1 MQVISNKKEWLKI
14 QNFIKRLVVRP
25 LVFWPPLIIFL
36 ALVFLSISD
45 EVRFLKI
52 TTFINNKILDVFS
65 SMFSLAA
72 FFFLVTCIW
81 AALSPLGRVVI
92 GGKGSKP
99 ILSFWSWVSITLTT
113 TLAVGIL
120 FWGTAEPLFHLYDT
134 GIASVV
140 PASDEALRFSM
151 SSLYMHWSFTPYAI
165 YTLPGLT
172 FALVYY
178 NLRLPFSL
186 SAPLSVLTG
195 KQVPSVISQ
204 IVDGIALLALLFGL
218 SASLGSGILS
228 ISGGISRLLPL
239 ETNSTLLGVITIV
252 IVFTFFISSASGL
265 HKGIKLLAD
274 LNIKIFL
281 ILIIFIFTAG
291 PTYEILNISFNS
303 IINFSSE
310 FLPRSL
316 LMKPFDNKI
325 WLNDWTVFYFA
336 NWMAWAPL
344 AALFLGKISLGYTV
358 RQYILVNLFIP
369 ALFSIIWMSV
379 FGGLTLILEKN
390 NPNLLNDVLNF
401 MGPEYVL
408 YKVLEFLPFTIIL
421 VTIICLVSFLSYVTA
436 ADSNMDV
443 ISDLCLKPNQIKSDR
458 QKIML
463 KFIWSLL
470 IGFTA
475 WMMISLSGID
485 GIKMLS
491 NLGGFPSLFIITIF
505 NLVLIILGTIKI
517 KHL

>member
-1 MQVISNKKEWLKI
+1 
-14 QNFIKRLVVRP
+14 
-25 LVFWPPLIIFL
+25 VFWPPLIIFL
-36 ALVFLSISD
+36 TFVFLSIFNEAS
-45 EVRFLKI
+45 FLGI
-52 TTFINNKILDVFS
+52 TTFVNDKILDVFS

-81 AALSPLGRVVI
+81 AALSPLGSVVI
-92 GGKGSKP
+92 GGRGSKP
-99 ILSFWSWVSITLTT
+99 ILPFWSWVSITLTT

-134 GIASVV
+134 GISNIV
-140 PASDEALRFSM
+140 PASDEAIRFSM

-178 NLRLPFSL
+178 NLKLPFSL
-186 SAPLSVLTG
+186 SAPITVLTG
-195 KQVPSVISQ
+195 KQVPSTISQ
-204 IVDGIALLALLFGL
+204 IVDGIALLALLLGL

-228 ISGGISRLLPL
+228 ISGGITRLLPI
-239 ETNSTLLGVITIV
+239 EANNGFLGVITII
-252 IVFTFFISSASGL
+252 IVFSFFISSASGL
-265 HKGIKLLAD
+265 HKGIKLLAG
-274 LNIKIFL
+274 LNIKLFL
-281 ILIIFIFTAG
+281 IIIVFIFIAG
-291 PTYEILNISFNS
+291 PTYKILNISFAS
-303 IINFSSE
+303 IIDFSSE
-310 FLPRSL
+310 FLSRSL
-316 LMKPFDNKI
+316 LIEPFDNKI

-379 FGGLTLILEKN
+379 FGGLTLVLEGN
-390 NPNLLNDVLNF
+390 NPNSLNNVLNF
-401 MGPEYVL
+401 MGPEHVL
-408 YKVLEFLPFTIIL
+408 YKVLEFLPFTIFL
-421 VTIICLVSFLSYVTA
+421 VVIICIVSFLSYVTA

-443 ISDLCLKPNQIKSDR
+443 ISDLCLKPDQVNSER
-458 QKIML
+458 YKIML

-475 WMMISLSGID
+475 WIMISLSGID

-491 NLGGFPSLFIITIF
+491 NLGGLPSLFIIIIF

-517 KHL
+517 KNL